1 MLGSGRNRSL
11 TNFDTK
17 DCFGLST
24 KPKVSVIVPTK
35 NEERN
40 IGRCLKSIKNQELKD
55 VEIIVVDNNSS
66 DKTCQVARKFGAKVF
81 EAGPERDAQRNFG
94 AKKSTANI
102 LLFVDA
108 DMELGKEVASQ
119 AVEALKNDRRL
130 VALIVP
136 EDTAGQNFWARVIAL
151 ERRCY
156 LGEPLI
162 EAPRIFTKEAFLKV
176 AGFDEK
182 LVAGEDWDLK
192 NRISKLGKIGRI
204 KAKIIHHEDFLSLT
218 SHLKKKYYYAKNIHL
233 YWQKHPEKF
242 RAQSGLTRFL
252 ILARNWRK
260 LASDPIHGTGVI
272 ILKLLEYLVF
282 VLSKI

>member
-1 MLGSGRNRSL
+1 MA
-11 TNFDTK
+11 K
-17 DCFGLST
+17 
-24 KPKVSVIVPTK
+24 KVSVIIPTK
-35 NEERN
+35 NEEKN

-55 VEIIVVDNNSS
+55 IEMIVVDNNSS
-66 DKTCQVARKFGAKVF
+66 DKTCEIAQKFGAKVF
-81 EAGPERDAQRNFG
+81 KAGPERDAQRNFG

-108 DMELGKEVASQ
+108 DMELEKEVANQ
-119 AVEALKNDRRL
+119 AVETLKNDRGL

-136 EDTAGQNFWARVIAL
+136 EDTAGQNYWARVIAL

-156 LGEPLI
+156 LNEPLI

-204 KAKIIHHEDFLSLT
+204 KAKIIHHEDLLSLT

-233 YWQKHPEKF
+233 YWQKHPERF

-252 ILARNWRK
+252 ILARNWKK
-260 LASDPIHGTGVI
+260 LTSDPIHGVGVI

-282 VLSKI
+282 ILSKI